1 MNILQDE
8 KGYIAQ
14 INVIKDFNNNII
26 IAGEDGLIKVND
38 KYLPKFIGIDG
49 YLQNIEDIDIF
60 TNGDIAVC
68 ATDGDVG
75 IYKYIDRDNYQFIL
89 LDPHIYDDCLYNI
102 TIINEDDFI
111 VRGERGIEYKYS
123 RENK

>member
-14 INVIKDFNNNII
+14 INVSKDFNNNII
-26 IAGEDGLIKVND
+26 IAGEDGLIKVNY

-49 YLQNIEDIDIF
+49 YLQNIEDVDIF
-60 TNGDIAVC
+60 PNGDIAVC
-68 ATDGDVG
+68 TTDGDVG
-75 IYKYIDRDNYQFIL
+75 IYKYIDKDNYKFVL

-102 TIINEDDFI
+102 KIIDKNNFI
-111 VRGERGIEYKYS
+111 VNGERGIDYKY
-123 RENK
+123 NI